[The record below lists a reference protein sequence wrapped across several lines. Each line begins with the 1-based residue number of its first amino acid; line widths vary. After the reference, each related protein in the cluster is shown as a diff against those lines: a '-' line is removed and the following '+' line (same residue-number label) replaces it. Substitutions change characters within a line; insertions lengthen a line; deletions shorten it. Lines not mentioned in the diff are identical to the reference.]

1 MDGMWVLEPDA
12 FEPYWRS
19 AQHSNYS
26 ILGIPLANADSTP
39 IRAEWEIERGRRLAW
54 ATRGIIPDT
63 LSSGEIEKIL
73 SPIDPEEFELSL
85 TKDCKRRSDK
95 LLDDFYA
102 EYTNEE

>member
-1 MDGMWVLEPDA
+1 MDGMWVLDPGA

-19 AQHSNYS
+19 A
-26 ILGIPLANADSTP
+26 LGIPVANADSTT
-39 IRAEWEIERGRRLAW
+39 IRAEWEIKRGGRLAW
-54 ATRGIIPDT
+54 ATRVITPDI
-63 LSSGEIEKIL
+63 LSRGEIEEIL

-102 EYTNEE
+102 EYTNEKE